1 MFKKN
6 PKILAI
12 STGSFSGTYTSLITA
27 LRNKGC
33 EVVEA
38 KSSLR
43 SLRLF
48 PLYVIFMFVNALI
61 IYKSNFRKFFHRTY
75 TVYMVR
81 SKANELL
88 VNQHNDVDVVIL
100 AQANSL
106 NFWKNKKRGKYYT
119 IFTDHTNLLSK
130 QLPDYGFESPES
142 NVHASWNKTERDILS
157 QQDHIFVMGSHV
169 EHSMVDD
176 YGIDANKIT
185 VVGAG
190 PNLDVDIERDGIEKN
205 YNRKQVLFV
214 GLEAERKGLRVLE
227 KAFDKVLEIYPD
239 ATLHIVGVDGISGDG
254 KTYYGKLVNEPLK
267 RLFYESQIFALPAYR
282 EPFGVVFLEAM
293 FAKNVC
299 IGTNIEAIPEIIDD
313 GQSGYIIEPGDET
326 MLANKIID
334 LFSDPNL
341 LRKMAENGY
350 HLAKTKWT
358 WDKVAEKIV
367 HNIQNRNH
375 P

>member
-1 MFKKN
+1 MIKKN

-12 STGSFSGTYTSLITA
+12 SNGKFSGTSASLIAA
-27 LRNKGC
+27 LRDKGC

-38 KSSLR
+38 KSSLW
-43 SLRLF
+43 SLRLI
-48 PLYVIFMFVNALI
+48 PLYAVHMLVNALL
-61 IYKSNFRKFFHRTY
+61 IYKRKFRRYLNRTY
-75 TVYMVR
+75 ASYAAR
-81 SKANELL
+81 SKANNVL
-88 VNQHNDVDVVIL
+88 VNQYDDADVVIL
-100 AQANSL
+100 IQANSL

-130 QLPDYGFESPES
+130 QLPENGFKSPES
-142 NVHASWNKTERDILS
+142 NVHASWNEIEGDILS
-157 QQDHIFVMGSHV
+157 RQDHIFVMGSHV

-190 PNLDVDIERDGIEKN
+190 PNLDVDIERDGIDKN
-205 YNRKQVLFV
+205 YNRKQILFV
-214 GLEAERKGLRVLE
+214 GLEVERKGLRVLE

-239 ATLHIVGVDGISGDG
+239 ATLHIVGTDGVSGDG
-254 KTYYGKLVNEPLK
+254 KTYYGKLVDEPLK
-267 RLFYESQIFALPAYR
+267 RLFYESQIFALPTYR

-299 IGTNIEAIPEIIDD
+299 IGTSVGAIPKIIDD
-313 GQSGYIIEPGDET
+313 GQSGYIIEPGDEV

-334 LFSDPNL
+334 LLSDPNL
-341 LRKMAENGY
+341 LKKMAENGY